1 MTTRRSFI
9 QSLPITG
16 AALCV
21 ATNVVLDRSPLV
33 VQNAAQKPAGEG
45 LPVFAMIYSHSHAGY
60 RGGVLSNEELASGK
74 IEIIASKDFMNHTI
88 SENVYAGNAMSRRL
102 F

>member
-1 MTTRRSFI
+1 
-9 QSLPITG
+9 
-16 AALCV
+16 
-21 ATNVVLDRSPLV
+21 
-33 VQNAAQKPAGEG
+33 
-45 LPVFAMIYSHSHAGY
+45 MIYSHSHAGY

-74 IEIIASKDFMNHTI
+74 IEIIASKDSMNHTI